1 MVKGINPFINFCKVR
16 NILFLLLII
25 LVAHTAKAQRV
36 GVVLSGGGAKGAAH
50 VGVLKALEEEGI
62 PIDYIVGTSMGAI
75 VGAFYSAGYSPEEIE
90 NIIRNP
96 VFTNWVNGTNSER
109 YHYNYTRAQDNAS
122 WFTFDLLLDKGS
134 GPTVNTP
141 LANDLIINF
150 ILNEYL
156 AQASQR
162 AEDRFNGLFVPYRA
176 VAADLFTQNAIPID
190 SGSVMQAARSS
201 MAVPLF
207 YRPIKVANKYLFD
220 GGIYNNFPVDIM
232 EKSFEPDVIIGSNV
246 GTKISAEYP
255 FGKDE
260 RIMNDMLL
268 FMVLDKTD
276 PSRIG
281 EGNLYIEPNI
291 VEESALDFAKVGQF
305 IDSGYVAAKK
315 ELLAFKPMINDTINK
330 SLVQLQRNEFR
341 SGFKDLAFGRLELY
355 GFDEKQSK
363 FVQKLINFKNGT
375 RDLEQ
380 IKSAYFQ
387 LVSEPYFK
395 NIYPNFS
402 YDSES
407 QYFVLELYL
416 KPTARN
422 ALSIDVGG
430 NLSTRQIS
438 SLQLGARLNSF
449 NRRLN
454 TYEVNA
460 TTGLFYESLLMRA
473 RFNYNPKT
481 RFYFQPKLVY
491 NHWDYVNSKDIISP
505 NRRTILLDRIDRKV
519 GGALGFGTGQRGV
532 FSGEMAYVRNTDEF
546 SNTANFSSD
555 DYLDNLEMKAY
566 NAGIRYERNSLDR
579 KLFPKGG
586 SRFYA
591 SLQYYNGSSDWL
603 PGTTSVDYNPASDRF
618 INKNSNWINAQVSFE
633 EFSLPKGKYTFG
645 WTVDAQ
651 LSTINPLFNYQSTL
665 LYLPSFE
672 PMFDSKTYFL
682 PNFRA
687 QFYVGAGIINVFEIA
702 RSLELRLELYGFE
715 ALKWLEEGPNQEAVV
730 NTGFSKPQFMGM
742 AGFVYSTVLG
752 PISLRFNYLDGEE
765 KNFGLMLSI
774 GYTIFNQKS
783 VE

>member
-1 MVKGINPFINFCKVR
+1 MAGINPFINFCRVK
-16 NILFLLLII
+16 NILFILLITLI
-25 LVAHTAKAQRV
+25 VHTANAQRV

-50 VGVLKALEEEGI
+50 IGVLKALEEEGI

-90 NIIRNP
+90 EIIRNP
-96 VFTNWVNGTNSER
+96 VFSNWVNGTNSER

-122 WFTFDLLLDKGS
+122 WFTFDLLLDKS
-134 GPTVNTP
+134 AGPTVNTP

-162 AEDRFNGLFVPYRA
+162 AEDRFDGLFVPYRA
-176 VAADLFTQNAIPID
+176 VAADLFTQTAIPID

-220 GGIYNNFPVDIM
+220 GGIYNNFPVDVM
-232 EKSFEPDVIIGSNV
+232 EETFEPDVVIGSNV

-255 FGKDE
+255 FGEDE
-260 RIMNDMLL
+260 HIMNDMLL

-281 EGNLYIEPNI
+281 ENNLYIEPNI
-291 VEESALDFAKVGQF
+291 VKESALAFDKVGQF
-305 IDSGYVAAKK
+305 IDSGYVATKRQLK
-315 ELLAFKPMINDTINK
+315 TFKPTIKDTISK
-330 SLVQLQRNEFR
+330 DLIQLQRQEFKAD
-341 SGFKDLAFGRLELY
+341 FEDLAFGRLELY
-355 GFDEKQSK
+355 GFDDKQSK
-363 FVQKLINFKNGT
+363 FVQKLISFKNGT

-395 NIYPNFS
+395 NVYPNFS

-407 QYFVLELYL
+407 KYFVLEFYL

-422 ALSIDVGG
+422 SLSIDVGG
-430 NLSTRQIS
+430 NLSTRQINT
-438 SLQLGARLNSF
+438 LQVGARLNSF

-454 TYEVNA
+454 TYELNFS
-460 TTGLFYESLLMRA
+460 TGLFYESVLLRS

-481 RFYFQPKLVY
+481 RFYFQPKFTY
-491 NHWDYVNSKDIISP
+491 NHWDYVNSKDILTP
-505 NRRTILLDRIDRKV
+505 NRETVLLDRIDREI

-532 FSGEMAYVRNTDEF
+532 ISTELSHIRNTDEF
-546 SNTANFSSD
+546 NNSPSFSSD
-555 DYLDNLEMKAY
+555 DYLDRLELKALNL
-566 NAGIRYERNSLDR
+566 GFRYERNSLDR
-579 KLFPKGG
+579 KQFPKGG

-591 SLQYYNGSSDWL
+591 DLQYYGGSADWL
-603 PGTTSVDYNPASDRF
+603 PGTTSIEHEPIDNNEISR
-618 INKNSNWINAQVSFE
+618 NLNWFTAKVSFE
-633 EFSLPKGKYTFG
+633 EFSEPKGAYTFG
-645 WTVDAQ
+645 WTLDAQ
-651 LSTINPLFNYQSTL
+651 FSTIDPLFNYQSTL

-672 PMFDSKTYFL
+672 PMFDAKTYYS

-687 QFYVGAGIINVFEIA
+687 QYFLAAGVKNIFQVA
-702 RSLELRLELYGFE
+702 KSLEFRLELYAFE
-715 ALKWLEEGPNQEAVV
+715 AFKWAEEGVNQEAVV
-730 NTGFSKPQFMGM
+730 NTGFSKPRFMGM
-742 AGFVYSTVLG
+742 AGFVYNTILG
-752 PISLRFNYLDGEE
+752 PVSLRLNYMENQDPD
-765 KNFGLMLSI
+765 FGLMLSV